1 MPNSLAGGQFPNPT
15 LDAIDLVDRNL
26 RNAGIR
32 RPLNSYTKQN
42 EGSLAARLKSSW
54 VSSHPWPEPDS
65 LKLFPSLLLD
75 LIRGP
80 LCPSPFLP
88 PLVSF
93 GPPPWRGVLQT
104 ALPDLTPAGTSSSI
118 PGLEEGGTDPWAF
131 PQQKNADKLKGRFA
145 DDETARRQAP
155 GFPFLSRV

>member
-32 RPLNSYTKQN
+32 HPLNSYTKQN
-42 EGSLAARLKSSW
+42 EGSLAAHLKSSW
-54 VSSHPWPEPDS
+54 VSSHPRPEPDS

-80 LCPSPFLP
+80 LCPSPFHLWF
-88 PLVSF
+88 PLVLLLGEGF
-93 GPPPWRGVLQT
+93 YKQPC
-104 ALPDLTPAGTSSSI
+104 LT
-118 PGLEEGGTDPWAF
+118 
-131 PQQKNADKLKGRFA
+131 
-145 DDETARRQAP
+145 
-155 GFPFLSRV
+155 